1 MTLLGLLI
9 FIRTCQVGSWSE
21 VRRATHERKTME
33 FSINGNGRISDASVP
48 MVRATRS
55 FASKESAAALGIH
68 APPLFYYVA
77 MEEQAASNFAK
88 ASIASLRKKG
98 EFRGPVVIVTDRP
111 ECLVAT
117 LGKELLGD
125 SNSTKPSPGG
135 ATVFEGVDG
144 QIYVMPVTPRR
155 KYVKGYVHK
164 QFFEQHKALARRH
177 VARANLPFEAG
188 LIVVI
193 DTDVLVALPVK
204 PFLDHLEMST
214 STGLAVFADSGGT
227 RQRFH
232 CGVIAVYPG
241 SDECMDQWLEEDI
254 RRVHG
259 ATVPEASHHVGHLG
273 AIDRSSSLIELEA
286 HVERSNSGG
295 VGQEAFAST
304 KCANFGKV
312 AILPEGFINITLTEP
327 DLHRNPAAI
336 FLHFTRWR
344 RLKVFTHD
352 SIQAFL
358 TNFMELDVDIFSPVS
373 DVACKTSTP
382 KKYGF
387 R

>member
-1 MTLLGLLI
+1 MTLVGLFI
-9 FIRTCQVGSWSE
+9 FIRTCQVGAWSE
-21 VRRATHERKTME
+21 VRRATHERSTME
-33 FSINGNGRISDASVP
+33 FSINGNGRISDTSAP

-55 FASKESAAALGIH
+55 FVSKEPAAASGIH
-68 APPLFYYVA
+68 APTLFYYVA
-77 MEEQAASNFAK
+77 MEEQAASNLAK
-88 ASIASLRKKG
+88 AAIASLRKKG
-98 EFRGPVVIVTDRP
+98 EFRGPVVIVTDRLD
-111 ECLVAT
+111 CLVAT

-125 SNSTKPSPGG
+125 CIGTKPASGG
-135 ATVFEGVDG
+135 ATAFEGVDG

-155 KYVKGYVHK
+155 KYALGYVRK
-164 QFFEQHKALARRH
+164 QLFEQHKALARRH

-204 PFLDHLEMST
+204 PFIDHLEMST

-232 CGVIAVYPG
+232 CGVIAIYPG

-254 RRVHG
+254 RKVHG
-259 ATVPEASHHVGHLG
+259 KTVPEASHHLGHRDS
-273 AIDRSSSLIELEA
+273 IDRSSSLLELEA
-286 HVERSNSGG
+286 NTERQSSWGL
-295 VGQEAFAST
+295 GQEAFAST
-304 KCANFGKV
+304 KCATLGKV
-312 AILPEGFINITLTEP
+312 AILPKGFINITLTEP

-358 TNFMELDVDIFSPVS
+358 SHFMGLDVDMFSVVV

-382 KKYGF
+382 YEYGK